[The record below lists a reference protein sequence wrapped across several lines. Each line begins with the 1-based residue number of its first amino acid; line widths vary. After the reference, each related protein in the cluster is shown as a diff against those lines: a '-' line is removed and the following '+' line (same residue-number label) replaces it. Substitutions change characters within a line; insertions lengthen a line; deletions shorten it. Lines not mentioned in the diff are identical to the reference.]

1 MALDNNEVLKNLQSQ
16 FEQVQQQIETG
27 RTTLLRLQGAIDVL
41 TQIEDSKVED
51 EAPVDGGE
59 VESTE
64 TTEGEWVNFSNL
76 KLFGMN

>member
-1 MALDNNEVLKNLQSQ
+1 MLKNLQDQ
-16 FEQVQQQIETG
+16 LTQVQEQLEVG
-27 RTTLLRLQGAIDVL
+27 RATALRLQGAIDVL

-64 TTEGEWVNFSNL
+64 GQEG
-76 KLFGMN
+76 

>member
-1 MALDNNEVLKNLQSQ
+1 MALDNAEVLKNLTNQLT
-16 FEQVQQQIETG
+16 QVQEQLEVG
-27 RTTLLRLQGAIDVL
+27 RATALRLQGAIDVL

-64 TTEGEWVNFSNL
+64 TAEGE
-76 KLFGMN
+76 

>member
-1 MALDNNEVLKNLQSQ
+1 MALDNAEVLKNLTNQLAQ
-16 FEQVQQQIETG
+16 IQEQLEVG
-27 RTTLLRLQGAIDVL
+27 RTTALRLQGAIDVL

-64 TTEGEWVNFSNL
+64 TTEGE
-76 KLFGMN
+76 

>member
-1 MALDNNEVLKNLQSQ
+1 MALDNAEVLKNLTNQLT
-16 FEQVQQQIETG
+16 QVQEQLEVG
-27 RTTLLRLQGAIDVL
+27 RTTALRLQGAIDVL

-64 TTEGEWVNFSNL
+64 TTEGE
-76 KLFGMN
+76 

>member
-1 MALDNNEVLKNLQSQ
+1 MALDNAEVLKNLTNQLT
-16 FEQVQQQIETG
+16 QVQEQLEVG
-27 RTTLLRLQGAIDVL
+27 RATALRLQGAIDVL

-64 TTEGEWVNFSNL
+64 TTEGE
-76 KLFGMN
+76 

>member
-16 FEQVQQQIETG
+16 FEQVQQQIETA

-64 TTEGEWVNFSNL
+64 TTEGE
-76 KLFGMN
+76 